1 MRSTSAS
8 DLDLIEARGDGGG
21 GGTPYIDLYRE
32 APPERGVF
40 FRLQVSMKGHRG
52 FSSWSISKGR
62 EICHLGLGKGPKW
75 LTDELYFK
83 AL

>member
-8 DLDLIEARGDGGG
+8 DLDLIEARGDG
-21 GGTPYIDLYRE
+21 TPYNDLYRE

-52 FSSWSISKGR
+52 FTS
-62 EICHLGLGKGPKW
+62 
-75 LTDELYFK
+75 
-83 AL
+83 

>member
-21 GGTPYIDLYRE
+21 GGGTPYNDLYWE

-52 FSSWSISKGR
+52 FSSWSI
-62 EICHLGLGKGPKW
+62 
-75 LTDELYFK
+75 
-83 AL
+83 

>member
-21 GGTPYIDLYRE
+21 GGTPYNDLYWE

-52 FSSWSISKGR
+52 FSSWSI
-62 EICHLGLGKGPKW
+62 
-75 LTDELYFK
+75 
-83 AL
+83 

>member
-21 GGTPYIDLYRE
+21 GTPYNDLYWE
-32 APPERGVF
+32 APLERGVF

-52 FSSWSISKGR
+52 FSSWSI
-62 EICHLGLGKGPKW
+62 
-75 LTDELYFK
+75 
-83 AL
+83 